1 MFKEGDKV
9 RITYTERKK
18 EIEKSGVVV
27 AWTAYQL
34 QNTPNF
40 CQTFIPVK
48 IRKPTYAGKGSEVVY
63 RKPEQIEKR

>member
-9 RITYTERKK
+9 KITYTERKK

-27 AWTAYQL
+27 AWTKEEL
-34 QNTPNF
+34 ERIPNF
-40 CQTFIPVK
+40 CAENIKVRV
-48 IRKPTYAGKGSEVVY
+48 RKPRYAGKGHEDYY